1 MYRAYKVEV
10 SDSCKREL
18 SRILY
23 KTVDYLIEYTKR
35 LCSFK
40 SSNGRG
46 VNKLLAPYDISEAP
60 IRHQLVLFGKE
71 PLYSDSSN

>member
-1 MYRAYKVEV
+1 MVEV

-35 LCSFK
+35 LCGFK
-40 SSNGRG
+40 SSNSR
-46 VNKLLAPYDISEAP
+46 VNTLVAPYVISEAS

-71 PLYSDSSN
+71 SLYSDRDNSSC

>member
-1 MYRAYKVEV
+1 MYRAYMVEV

-35 LCSFK
+35 LCGFK
-40 SSNGRG
+40 NSNGR
-46 VNKLLAPYDISEAP
+46 VNKLLAPHDINQASVG
-60 IRHQLVLFGKE
+60 IVR
-71 PLYSDSSN
+71 